1 MNKKCIGIAFYK
13 GTSLENPTS
22 TWIDRSICRITN
34 SRFSHVEVVVHS
46 LGDKYLCFS
55 SSHRDKGIRYK
66 LIDIENGKWLFIK
79 KDSLISVKDVYDL
92 YEDVK
97 GCRYDYIGLLSTIL
111 PWSKANIK
119 RRFFC
124 SEIVSTLL
132 EYQNPCQYSPEKLYK
147 RITKELS
154 CQN

>member
-1 MNKKCIGIAFYK
+1 MNKRCIGIAFYK
-13 GTSLENPTS
+13 GTFSENPSS
-22 TWIDRSICRITN
+22 TWLDKSICKITN

-55 SSHRDKGIRYK
+55 SSHRGRGVRYK
-66 LIDIENGKWLFIK
+66 IIDVEDGRWLFIK
-79 KDSLISVKDVYDL
+79 KDSLINVKDVYDL

-97 GCRYDYIGLLSTIL
+97 GSRYDYIGLLSTIL
-111 PWSKANIK
+111 PWSRANTK
-119 RRFFC
+119 NRFFC

-132 EYQNPCQYSPEKLYK
+132 EYKNPHQYSPEKLYK
-147 RITKELS
+147 RITRELL